1 MITSIQGLVQAK
13 GDDHVVINVTGI
25 GFEVFVP
32 KQVAEDVV
40 VGKETFFHTYFHIRE
55 NFMALY
61 GFENQEQRELFLMLL
76 DVNGVGPKA
85 SMATLSTLSMDAVR
99 SAVVSEEAGVF
110 SRVPGVGKKTAEKI
124 LLHLKDK
131 IKTAPG
137 EMFSTGVTDIDSEVL
152 EALTTLGYSVVEAQ
166 SAIQAIPKDSPQDV
180 EARIV
185 IALKYFS

>member
-40 VGKETFFHTYFHIRE
+40 VGKETFLHTYFHIRE

-85 SMATLSTLSMDAVR
+85 SMATLSTLSMDVVR
-99 SAVVSEEAGVF
+99 SAVVSE
-110 SRVPGVGKKTAEKI
+110 
-124 LLHLKDK
+124 
-131 IKTAPG
+131 
-137 EMFSTGVTDIDSEVL
+137 
-152 EALTTLGYSVVEAQ
+152 
-166 SAIQAIPKDSPQDV
+166 
-180 EARIV
+180 
-185 IALKYFS
+185 